1 MFSPD
6 GQAGKRK
13 VVLGKTAPVSLFSE
27 IAEQPAALGRL
38 LSDGSSGARTL
49 GRRLSSA
56 RHLTLVARGSSD
68 NAATY
73 GKYLFE
79 SLAGL
84 VTASAAPSLVTRY
97 RAGPSF
103 AGGAVVGI
111 SQSGSSP
118 DVAAVVADAR
128 KDGALTIAI
137 TNGAR
142 SKLAR
147 AARETLLL
155 RCGPERAVAATKTY
169 TTSCL
174 ALAMLASATAE
185 ARHRKGI
192 AFEGLVDAVREAV
205 DRERDAARLARAIG
219 RSPALVVLG
228 RGYDYAAALEGAL
241 KIKELARVWAEPY
254 SSADFAHGPRTLLER
269 GTPVLLFASRGALSR
284 EARTIAAGM
293 KRHGARVYAITN
305 DELVAERADEAVLL
319 ESEIAETLAPIAL
332 AVVAQHVAAHV
343 ARRHGRDPERP
354 SGLSKV
360 TRTL

>member
-1 MFSPD
+1 V
-6 GQAGKRK
+6 R
-13 VVLGKTAPVSLFSE
+13 VSLLSE
-27 IAEQPAALGRL
+27 IAEQPAALARL
-38 LSDGSSGARTL
+38 LAEASSEAQALGEGLAR
-49 GRRLSSA
+49 A

-103 AGGAVVGI
+103 AGGAVIGI

-128 KDGALTIAI
+128 RDGALTVAI
-137 TNGAR
+137 TNGVR

-147 AARETLLL
+147 AAAETFLL

-174 ALAMLASATAE
+174 ALAMLASSTAE
-185 ARHRKGI
+185 ARRRKGI
-192 AFEGLVDAVREAV
+192 AFEGLADAVREAV
-205 DRERDAARLARAIG
+205 GRERDAARLARKIG
-219 RSPALVVLG
+219 TSRVLVVLG

-269 GTPVLLFASRGALSR
+269 GTPALLFASRGATIA
-284 EARTIAAGM
+284 EARASAADL
-293 KRHGARVYAITN
+293 RERGARVYAITN
-305 DELVAERADEAVLL
+305 DERLAERADDAVLL
-319 ESEIAETLAPIAL
+319 ETVTAEALAPIAL
-332 AVVAQHVAAHV
+332 AVVAQHVAADV